1 MNEKDNKLN
10 KGSFLYIG
18 DQDKAEWGQPEG
30 YPYKEITTIL
40 DGTFDFIDASGGIYG
55 HQITDEN
62 FPIVYGKSYTIIWD
76 GETYQCVAT
85 TIGNGQLVLGNLS
98 FFGAGTDTG
107 EPFLFVDQGHGKKM
121 IATNDTAATHTITV
135 RWENVYPIS
144 YEFLPQA
151 SQTTYG
157 AIKKA
162 AHVPHV
168 TEAPTSN
175 DFNKLLSALREAG
188 IMRQSE

>member
-1 MNEKDNKLN
+1 MSEKDDKLN

-18 DQDKAEWGQPEG
+18 DQNKAEWGYPEG
-30 YPYKEITTIL
+30 YPYKEIGIIL
-40 DGTFDFIDASGGIYG
+40 DGTFEFIDDNGLYM
-55 HQITDEN
+55 HKITDKN
-62 FPIVYGKSYTIIWD
+62 FTYADGKSYTVIWD
-76 GETYQCVAT
+76 GEAYQCVAT
-85 TIGNGQLVLGNLS
+85 TFDGLSVLGNL
-98 FFGAGTDTG
+98 GIMGLPNDTG
-107 EPFLFVDQGHGKKM
+107 EPFLFLMDDTGKSVF
-121 IATNDTAATHTITV
+121 ANDTAVTHTITV

-151 SQTTYG
+151 AQTTYG

-188 IMRQSE
+188 IMSQSE